1 MAFHTTTH
9 QINTSR
15 RKEKSAASKQSWLH
29 AVAPEPAGQTH
40 WFLWTWVDFFKQKS
54 IYWHL
59 ITWHFQ
65 VFQVCA
71 CVALS
76 YHHYYEPWLSLA
88 FSGVA
93 SISSTP
99 AWVIR
104 SAMFF
109 SRSSMRVLISSSEA
123 AVQEHNWHQSSWS
136 SCTGQ
141 SSHAKLKIEQHR
153 LFFTNKTA
161 ATAYT
166 TEDADEL
173 KQLPRRGLRCSLTVK
188 KCVLFE
194 GELFQW
200 HFNAK
205 RQDIP
210 PDDLVRHG
218 LELVLHLLQESLDLQ
233 HTTHDMF

>member
-1 MAFHTTTH
+1 MRSQWSLQCWGLQMLLCCHFILVWRMILLSMQVAAHQRHLVDLTVWCARAHPVPSAFQLVKGISNYSSSHITFSLNCNRLSQHSIYKMAFHTTTH

-15 RKEKSAASKQSWLH
+15 RKEKSAAPKQSWLH
-29 AVAPEPAGQTH
+29 AVAPDPAGQTH
-40 WFLWTWVDFFKQKS
+40 WFLWNWVVFFKQKS
-54 IYWHL
+54 IYIWHL

-76 YHHYYEPWLSLA
+76 YHLYYEPWLSLA

-123 AVQEHNWHQSSWS
+123 AVQEHNWHQSS
-136 SCTGQ
+136 
-141 SSHAKLKIEQHR
+141 
-153 LFFTNKTA
+153 
-161 ATAYT
+161 
-166 TEDADEL
+166 
-173 KQLPRRGLRCSLTVK
+173 
-188 KCVLFE
+188 
-194 GELFQW
+194 
-200 HFNAK
+200 
-205 RQDIP
+205 
-210 PDDLVRHG
+210 
-218 LELVLHLLQESLDLQ
+218 
-233 HTTHDMF
+233 